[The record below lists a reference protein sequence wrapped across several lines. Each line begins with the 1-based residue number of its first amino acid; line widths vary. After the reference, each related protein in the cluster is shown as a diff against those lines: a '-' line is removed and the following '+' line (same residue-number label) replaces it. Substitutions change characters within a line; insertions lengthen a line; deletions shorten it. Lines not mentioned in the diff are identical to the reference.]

1 MSSTVLESS
10 GDIEIF
16 CYPST
21 ISPSVGKS
29 SIPFFDQIG
38 VGDRLSLVFTPGDGT
53 SPPYALKIFSP
64 TGANILD
71 TIVRSLPTGTPQS
84 PPPIE
89 FVVSARGVYR
99 IEIRELKGR
108 QSGEAKLKVA

>member
-1 MSSTVLESS
+1 MSSVLESS

-21 ISPSVGKS
+21 ISPTIGRSSV
-29 SIPFFDQIG
+29 PFFDAVTI
-38 VGDRLSLVFTPGDGT
+38 GDRLSLVFAPGDST
-53 SPPYALKIFSP
+53 TPPYALKIFAPS
-64 TGANILD
+64 GANILD
-71 TIVRSLPTGTPQS
+71 SIVRSLPTGTPQS

-99 IEIRELKGR
+99 IEIREFKGR
-108 QSGEAKLKVA
+108 QSGEAKLRVA

>member
-1 MSSTVLESS
+1 MSSVFESS

-21 ISPSVGKS
+21 ISSAVGRSSV
-29 SIPFFDQIG
+29 PFFDA
-38 VGDRLSLVFTPGDGT
+38 VTMGDRLSLVFNPGDSA
-53 SPPYALKIFSP
+53 SPPFALRIFSP
-64 TGANILD
+64 SGANILD
-71 TIVRSLPTGTPQS
+71 SIVRSLPTGTPQS

-89 FVVSARGVYR
+89 FVVSAKGTYR

-108 QSGEAKLKVA
+108 QSGEAKLRVG

>member
-1 MSSTVLESS
+1 MSSELEAS

-16 CYPST
+16 CYPSMG
-21 ISPSVGKS
+21 SPT
-29 SIPFFDQIG
+29 IG
-38 VGDRLSLVFTPGDGT
+38 VRYFGDVTAGDRLSLVFGPGDSA

-89 FVVSARGVYR
+89 FVVSARGIYK
-99 IEIRELKGR
+99 IQIRELKGR
-108 QSGEAKLKVA
+108 QSGEAQLKVS